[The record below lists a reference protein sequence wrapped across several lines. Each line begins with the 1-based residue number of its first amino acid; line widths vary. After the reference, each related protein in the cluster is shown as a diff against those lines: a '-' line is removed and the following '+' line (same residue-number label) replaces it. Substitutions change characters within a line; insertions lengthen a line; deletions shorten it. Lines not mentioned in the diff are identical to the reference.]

1 MLARL
6 PSLTARELI
15 RVLEQAGF
23 CFDRQNGYHATC
35 RHPVTRRTTLIPIH
49 TGELARWLMKK
60 SSRMP
65 ASARMTFA
73 ICFDRITAIEG
84 HLGIKS

>member
-23 CFDRQNGYHATC
+23 CFDRQNGSHATY

-60 SSRMP
+60 
-65 ASARMTFA
+65 
-73 ICFDRITAIEG
+73 I
-84 HLGIKS
+84 IKDAGLSEADIRDLL